1 MTNRKAYS
9 PFYYFGTEFIC
20 PTEEYFSTVDEAR
33 DYLRQHYKDYSI
45 IAEGED
51 WMGVTCD
58 LIDID
63 DNGDILGGEVLE
75 TVVTPLGRFWWDY
88 TDHLGDDIVIFEKK
102 TP

>member
-20 PTEEYFSTVDEAR
+20 PTEEYFSTADEAL
-33 DYLRQHYKDYSI
+33 DYLRQHYKGNTF
-45 IAEGED
+45 IAKSED

-75 TVVTPLGRFWWDY
+75 TVVTPLGRFWWSD
-88 TDHLGDDIVIFEKK
+88 TDDDGNEVVIFERK